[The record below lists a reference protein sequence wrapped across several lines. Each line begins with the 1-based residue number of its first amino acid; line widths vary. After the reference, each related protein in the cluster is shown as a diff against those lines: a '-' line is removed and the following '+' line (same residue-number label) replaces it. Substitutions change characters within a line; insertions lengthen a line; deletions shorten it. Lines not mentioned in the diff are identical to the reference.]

1 MFFDVLHVLRI
12 FKVATNG
19 WNGGARR
26 SMAEHGGAANVR
38 VAQDHHHDGQGIQS
52 DPPTRQVVDVTQDD
66 GARKA
71 G

>member
-19 WNGGARR
+19 WNGG
-26 SMAEHGGAANVR
+26 EHGGAANVR